1 MTSFLFLNTII
12 SAYYVNELFLPF
24 QCNFAFYTYTSTDMG
39 KIRKF
44 SHALLSDVEPIQLLP
59 SDLLKWDLS
68 TTAVILNAIELGE
81 PGRTQAVTCSAA
93 SLRDLKSEAERTRR
107 RNRAKAQYNKWLE
120 SKDVTSMPLGSARYI
135 FEYAQKSSWA
145 RFGPLVE
152 HARIVINHHN
162 IDCPD
167 HCKDLLHEGD
177 RVPDVSV
184 VMLSA
189 LDSAMSNFS
198 RVTVTNPEV
207 LYNAASL
214 LDDGA
219 GPSALGD
226 LVTYAAA
233 GSESTLDWTP
243 STDIYLLP
251 QFIAQDESSMLDDM
265 MVDQLML
272 GSPQKFGIERIKW
285 LSTSKSTK
293 EMKMS
298 LSFTRVLQHW
308 SVQEHISQQA
318 LTRLLK
324 LMHFY
329 RPTITINDYIDHR
342 IPHTGRRLLS
352 TSKTAQMRTTNDR
365 RRTGPNDCTDFF
377 EEHQCKVRTLFGPGL
392 KSKDMVQVGRYAHF
406 GLEKAILGTSIGLI
420 HRYHYRNLL
429 RRIHTVHPLL
439 LPEMFLD
446 LTRPESDEPFDR
458 NTWYNWLTAKRPD
471 MKTQE
476 PIVFEVRIN
485 ADGAQWFESS
495 YVKGTPILGK
505 ITAVKTLSGSKRVK
519 IPYHLGKPFVI
530 GVFEHTTGK
539 PAAWDLLKDTIA
551 EMNGLHPDTLLGG
564 GAREGESFAVEVTC
578 FNCDAPMRSD
588 LKGTKSCSG
597 YYGCERCRTSGVY
610 VPRSKMCIVKE
621 IVQNSDGTTTTKWV
635 KKLVPIEGKGTK
647 RSSKQAEVQPP
658 KETIA
663 KRKRRLEEQ
672 DLGEGL
678 ENDDPAADASDE
690 DEDAAAPFSRVR
702 AGGAKKKQLEE
713 RSAAVR
719 VPKRLVTRK
728 KKQRTIEADE
738 IPPETDEEEDG
749 YESDDT
755 ANHVDSCNTVVN
767 ETSSA
772 VDEATK
778 KKKKK
783 GKGKIIGGS
792 TYFPEIGAEP
802 RTDAGWSQYTFPEE
816 PGVVS
821 NYYLYLLYESSY
833 NYFLQVHNISHAI

>member
-1 MTSFLFLNTII
+1 
-12 SAYYVNELFLPF
+12 
-24 QCNFAFYTYTSTDMG
+24 MG
-39 KIRKF
+39 KTRKF
-44 SHALLSDVEPIQLLP
+44 SHALLSDVAPIHLLP
-59 SDLLKWDLS
+59 SDHLKWDLS

-93 SLRDLKSEAERTRR
+93 SLRDLKTEAERTRR
-107 RNRAKAQYNKWLE
+107 RNRARAHYNKWLE

-145 RFGPLVE
+145 RFGPLVD
-152 HARIVINHHN
+152 HAQAVIHHHN
-162 IDCPD
+162 FDCPD
-167 HCKDLLHEGD
+167 HCKDLLHNGD
-177 RVPDVSV
+177 RVPNVSN

-198 RVTVTNPEV
+198 RVTISNPEA
-207 LYNAASL
+207 LYDAASL

-226 LVTYAAA
+226 LVSTYAA

-251 QFIAQDESSMLDDM
+251 QFIVQDESSIIDNM

-272 GSPQKFGIERIKW
+272 GSPQKFGVERIKW

-318 LTRLLK
+318 LTRFLK
-324 LMHFY
+324 LLHFY

-352 TSKTAQMRTTNDR
+352 TSKTAQMRATNC
-365 RRTGPNDCTDFF
+365 RRTGQNDCTGFF
-377 EEHQCKVRTLFGPGL
+377 EEHQCEVRTLFGPGL
-392 KSKDMVQVGRYAHF
+392 KSKDLVKVGRYAHF

-505 ITAVKTLSGSKRVK
+505 ITAVRTLSGSQRVK

-551 EMNGLHPDTLLGG
+551 EMNRLHPDTLLGG
-564 GAREGESFAVEVTC
+564 GAREGESFAVQVTC

-610 VPRSKMCIVKE
+610 VPRSKIAIVKE

-647 RSSKQAEVQPP
+647 RSSKQAELQPA
-658 KETIA
+658 KETAA
-663 KRKRRLEEQ
+663 KLMRRLEQQ

-690 DEDAAAPFSRVR
+690 DEDAPAPFSSVQTR
-702 AGGAKKKQLEE
+702 GAKKKQQEE

-728 KKQRTIEADE
+728 KKQRTIDADE
-738 IPPETDEEEDG
+738 IPPETDDEDEDG

-755 ANHVDSCNTVVN
+755 ANNVDSCNTVTAN
-767 ETSSA
+767 ETNA
-772 VDEATK
+772 DVDEATK

-783 GKGKIIGGS
+783 GGKGKIIGGS
-792 TYFPEIGAEP
+792 TYFPEIGAEM

-816 PGVVS
+816 AGVVS
-821 NYYLYLLYESSY
+821 YYNLYLLY
-833 NYFLQVHNISHAI
+833 QCP